1 MEIVLDSCTLIAATN
16 LNDPNHAASSALI
29 GRLKADGYKIIAPV
43 SQLWDVAAYN
53 NNPEK
58 SKKHAP
64 DLEAAIAVEHHDVT
78 HNLFVTTYTPAMTAI
93 KGPDRIFVS
102 LARAK
107 GLPLITDDKQVL
119 KNAGNLGVRAISVAN
134 FVANGA

>member
-43 SQLWDVAAYN
+43 TQLWDVAAYN
-53 NNPEK
+53 SHPEK

-64 DLEAAIAVEHHDVT
+64 NLEVAFAIEHHDVT
-78 HNLFVTTYTPAMTAI
+78 HNLFIGTYSPAMTAI
-93 KGPDRIFVS
+93 TGPDRIFVS
-102 LARAK
+102 LAKAK
-107 GLPLITDDKQVL
+107 GLPLVTDDGQIL
-119 KNAGNLGVRAISVAN
+119 KNAGNLGVRAISVAD

>member
-16 LNDPNHAASSALI
+16 LNDPNHVASLALI

-43 SQLWDVAAYN
+43 TQLWDVAAYN
-53 NNPEK
+53 NHPEK
-58 SKKHAP
+58 SKKHVP
-64 DLEAAIAVEHHDVT
+64 DLDAAFAVEHHDVT
-78 HNLFVTTYTPAMTAI
+78 HNLFIDTYSPAMTAI

-102 LARAK
+102 LAKAK
-107 GLPLITDDKQVL
+107 GLPLITDDGQIL
-119 KNAGNLGVRAISVAN
+119 KNAKVLGVRAISVED